1 MAYSEVDW
9 FCSRRSIWQAKELPM
24 IPSDVASVPAEL
36 PQKEAAIADRGV
48 HRPMSQQH
56 ADHGHQMHP
65 QKLVRLIGCHDP
77 SSAVKREAA

>member
-1 MAYSEVDW
+1 
-9 FCSRRSIWQAKELPM
+9 M
-24 IPSDVASVPAEL
+24 ISSDVASVPAEL
-36 PQKEAAIADRGV
+36 PQREAAIADRGA

-77 SSAVKREAA
+77 SAVKREAA

>member
-65 QKLVRLIGCHDP
+65 QKLVRLVGCHDP
-77 SSAVKREAA
+77 YSAVKREAA

>member
-1 MAYSEVDW
+1 
-9 FCSRRSIWQAKELPM
+9 M

-36 PQKEAAIADRGV
+36 PQKEAAIADRGA

-56 ADHGHQMHP
+56 ADHGREMHQ
-65 QKLVRLIGCHDP
+65 QKLVRLVGCHDP